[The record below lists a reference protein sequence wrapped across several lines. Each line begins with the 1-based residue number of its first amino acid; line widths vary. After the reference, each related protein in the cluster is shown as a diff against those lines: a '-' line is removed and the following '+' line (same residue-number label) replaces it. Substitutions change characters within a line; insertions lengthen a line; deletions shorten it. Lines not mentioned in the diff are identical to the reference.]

1 MSYGLVLVFDG
12 VTEQDYWAV
21 NDKLGID
28 RDGNGPWPAGMKF
41 HAGGPTAN
49 GGWVVIEQWDS
60 KASQEAFMAN
70 RLGPALGAV
79 GVKAP
84 SQVIETETVN
94 EQFIH

>member
-1 MSYGLVLVFDG
+1 MSYGLVLVFEN

-28 RDGNGPWPAGMKF
+28 RDGNGPWPEGMKF
-41 HAGGPTAN
+41 HTGGPTGN

-60 KASQEAFMAN
+60 KASHEAFMTN

-79 GVKAP
+79 GVPAP
-84 SQVIETETVN
+84 AQVIETNTVN